1 MPSPHALALS
11 VQTNFQQALGK
22 FIVRFCCLAIHYLGH
37 IWLWRSPDYVLWAA
51 GHWTF
56 PTVSNV
62 WLHLLL
68 VAHPFTDWLVWQQLC
83 GHLQESIAFLQRE
96 WSLCVFGLA
105 LLQVKSFQVWQQ
117 QGASCNPPA
126 GAQCQAQAASLV
138 ILLLSSSWVILLWK
152 AGCSNGCSFY
162 LLTILLGP
170 VSLTTTYISDT
181 QMQAHAESIQEEWIS
196 WKGL

>member
-1 MPSPHALALS
+1 MSYEQQGTEHSQQLATFGYTCSWLPTHSPTGSSGSSCA
-11 VQTNFQQALGK
+11 
-22 FIVRFCCLAIHYLGH
+22 AIH
-37 IWLWRSPDYVLWAA
+37 RK
-51 GHWTF
+51 
-56 PTVSNV
+56 
-62 WLHLLL
+62 
-68 VAHPFTDWLVWQQLC
+68 
-83 GHLQESIAFLQRE
+83 ESIAFLQRE
-96 WSLCVFGLA
+96 WSLCVFRLA

-138 ILLLSSSWVILLWK
+138 ILLLNSSWVILLWK

-170 VSLTTTYISDT
+170 VSLTTTYISDM
-181 QMQAHAESIQEEWIS
+181 QMQAHAESIQEEWIV